1 MNVMTLIEQHP
12 LLRADLYAHGLPNSK
27 IDAVADAIS
36 EQLGGAHNN
45 LCHVFA
51 QLSTREFVRR
61 VDTRQLAEGTQLHP
75 PLAQSI
81 VFTLAPWVGQFKIG
95 NN

>member
-12 LLRADLYAHGLPNSK
+12 LLRADLYAYGLPNSTVT
-27 IDAVADAIS
+27 DVAHAIS

-45 LCHVFA
+45 LCHVLA

-61 VDTRQLAEGTQLHP
+61 VDTRQLAEGTDLHP

-81 VFTLAPWVGQFKIG
+81 VLTLAPWVGQFKVG
-95 NN
+95 CN